1 LKGIT
6 YYMLRGCLCRGQM
19 PSFFVFI
26 LRLFKKFSFDH
37 VGYAKGVIIVEQ
49 GLRFYESMS
58 LTVRQARLIR
68 SGVSS
73 QLTEEKMDRQQESIY
88 RSRYAVQVCNLQGL
102 HVSKLAS
109 GGVRTGLWM
118 ASHLEQEQST
128 FVNRLTKVAVRSLY
142 TLGLE
147 SGEAILSTYGERRYV
162 LEQITP
168 FPRIRGPKLLKM
180 YHQHQLKLHNALR
193 MEEVNGIQLMMGMD
207 PEFLLIDPASREVVP
222 ASDFLE
228 RLGEVG
234 CDAVHHGGITSF
246 PVAELRPEPS
256 IQPRRLLIELMHAM
270 SSASQLIGNRSLLWK
285 AGGMPVPGLPLGG
298 HLHFSGVVLTKSLL
312 QVLDNYLAL
321 PVMLLEDPSSI
332 ARRPRYGYLG
342 DFRRQTHGGFEY
354 RTLPSF
360 LVSPLITKGIV
371 CLAHIIVR
379 NYKGLLLRPLEQDNI
394 HRAYYEGVKL
404 PIRDCIASLFR
415 DISSLTD
422 YGTYSKYID
431 PFFNHISKGKTWDES
446 RDIRPLWNVPVL

>member
-1 LKGIT
+1 
-6 YYMLRGCLCRGQM
+6 MLRGRLCRGQM

-37 VGYAKGVIIVEQ
+37 VFYAKGVMIVEQ

-58 LTVRQARLIR
+58 LTARQARLIR

-73 QLTEEKMDRQQESIY
+73 QLTEARVDRQQESIY
-88 RSRYAVQVCNLQGL
+88 RSRYAVQVCDLQGL
-102 HVSKLAS
+102 DVSKLAS
-109 GGVRTGLWM
+109 GGVRIGLSM
-118 ASHLEQEQST
+118 ASRLEQEQSAL
-128 FVNRLTKVAVRSLY
+128 VNRLTKVAVRSLY

-168 FPRIRGPKLLKM
+168 FLRIHDSKLSKM
-180 YHQHQLKLHNALR
+180 YHQHQFKLHNALC

-270 SSASQLIGNRSLLWK
+270 SSAGQLIGNRSLLWK

-321 PVMLLEDPSSI
+321 PVMLLEDSSSL

-342 DFRRQTHGGFEY
+342 DFRRQSHGGFEY

-371 CLAHIIVR
+371 CLAYIIVR

-394 HRAYYEGVKL
+394 HRAYYEGAKL
-404 PIRDCIASLFR
+404 PIRDCIESLFR
-415 DISSLTD
+415 DISSLND
-422 YGTYSKYID
+422 YATYSKYID
-431 PFFNHISKGKTWDES
+431 PLFNHISKGKTWDES